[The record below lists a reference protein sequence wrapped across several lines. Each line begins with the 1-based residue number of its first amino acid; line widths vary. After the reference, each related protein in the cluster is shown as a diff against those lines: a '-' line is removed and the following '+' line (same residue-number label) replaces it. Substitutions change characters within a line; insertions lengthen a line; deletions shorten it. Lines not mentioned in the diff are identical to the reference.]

1 MKLVGQMELNA
12 QDKTALFQNVPES
25 DWNDWRW
32 QMRHRLKTLEEL
44 EKYFTLTEEEVKG
57 VELATSRKTLPMAIS
72 PYFASLMDPGDP
84 QCPLRKQGVPTEKEG
99 MFQPSDMNDPL
110 GEERD
115 SPVPHLVHRYPDRVL
130 LLVTNNC
137 AMFCR
142 YCTRRRI
149 VGRIEEAGIEELE
162 PAFQYIEG
170 KRSVRDVLIS
180 GGDPLTLSTEK
191 LERIIRRIREIK
203 HVEIIRI
210 GTRVPVTLPMRI
222 DEQLT
227 SMLKKYHPLWMSLHF
242 THPREITPQVEQACR
257 RLADAG
263 VPLGS
268 QTVLLK
274 GINDSPLIIRK
285 LMHKLL
291 TLRVRPYYLYQC
303 DLAQGIS
310 HFQTPVETGL
320 KIMESL
326 RGHTSGY
333 AVPTYV
339 IDAPGGGGKIPIA
352 PNYLIS
358 YGNGRAVMRNYRG
371 EVYEY
376 KEA

>member
-25 DWNDWRW
+25 DWKDWRW

>member
-274 GINDSPLIIRK
+274 GINDSPLIITK